1 MLLSFN
7 QSSPRRTQEP
17 NQIIRMPSSSKGY
30 SISKRID
37 DYDVCIKLD
46 LNEWAYEHPPRLSQ
60 VLVSQ
65 LLGNNKT
72 ISQYSNTFQP
82 NTCGL
87 LSSIAGMHAVDHRNI
102 LLTAGSDGS
111 LELIVDTYV
120 NAETHVLIFVPT
132 YGYFEQL
139 ARHATERIIRV
150 PLGFSEP
157 VSCIDDILTMY
168 SQELQGGLV
177 YICNPN
183 NPLGTVIDPSSI
195 SRVILMYPSTMFLID
210 EAYIEFCPDFSS
222 ISFMKTYDNLV
233 VTRSFSKAYGLAGM
247 RLGYSVAAE
256 SVIERLRERYNEKDV
271 TELAKIAGSFVLD
284 NEGYYDNVIS
294 TICEQRDSFQTYL
307 KHNDIFYVASY
318 ANFVSFHV
326 GQGLP
331 DFINVLE
338 GSNIHIRNVSRHYN
352 MHGFVRITI
361 GTPKQMTR
369 VTELITS
376 NLGLFTKQN
385 RSACPLLYFTPK
397 SHIWK
402 LLSLFRILLTHLNS
416 SILHN
421 RYWLDSGTLLGA
433 HRNKGMIPW
442 DDDIDI
448 AICSD
453 DAPHLC
459 ALEQA
464 LAQSG
469 LRLKRNRTDCYYQV
483 DYIHEVDARYPV
495 KTNDIHI
502 DIFTFDCAS
511 NGVMT
516 NTDPRFVSA
525 DSSEFK
531 CNIQYTTDAVFPL
544 HRIPFYGLQVNVPKD
559 TDALLASAFTGDY
572 MNTGVFVTTD
582 GDTHTVDVH
591 KYTYA

>member
-1 MLLSFN
+1 
-7 QSSPRRTQEP
+7 
-17 NQIIRMPSSSKGY
+17 MPGY
-30 SISKRID
+30 SISKRIYN
-37 DYDVCIKLD
+37 YDVCTKLD
-46 LNEWAYEHPPRLSQ
+46 LNEFSYEHPSRLTQ
-60 VLVSQ
+60 VMCSH

-72 ISQYSNTFQP
+72 VCRYSNPFQP

-87 LSSIAGMHAVDHRNI
+87 LDSLADMHEVDHKNI

-120 NAETHVLIFVPT
+120 NSKTHVLMCVPT

-157 VSCIDDILTMY
+157 VSCIDDILTLY
-168 SQELQGGLV
+168 TQELKGGLV
-177 YICNPN
+177 YICNPS
-183 NPLGTVIDPSSI
+183 NPLGTIIDPNSI
-195 SRVILMYPSTMFLID
+195 SRVLSTYPNTMFVID

-222 ISFMKTYDNLV
+222 IGFIKIYDNLV

-247 RLGYSVAAE
+247 RLGYSVAVE

-284 NEGYYDNVIS
+284 NCGYYENVIN
-294 TICEQRDSFQTYL
+294 TICEQRNSFQAYL
-307 KHNDIFYVASY
+307 KRNAIFFVASF
-318 ANFVSFHV
+318 ANFVSFYV
-326 GQGLP
+326 GQGLT
-331 DFINVLE
+331 DFIKVME
-338 GSNIHIRNVSRHYN
+338 GSNIYIRNVSGHYN

-361 GTPKQMTR
+361 GTPEQMTR

-376 NLGLFTKQN
+376 NLGLFTQHN
-385 RSACPLLYFTPK
+385 GYNGSACPLVYFTPK

-416 SILHN
+416 SNLHN

-433 HRNKGMIPW
+433 HRDKGMIPW
-442 DDDIDI
+442 DDDIDL

-453 DAPHLC
+453 DVPYLC
-459 ALEQA
+459 ALESA
-464 LAQSG
+464 LARSG

-483 DYIHEVDARYPV
+483 DYIDQVDALYPTI
-495 KTNDIHI
+495 TNDIHI

-511 NGVMT
+511 NGAMT
-516 NTDPRFVSA
+516 NTDPRFVA
-525 DSSEFK
+525 VSEFK

-544 HRIPFYGLQVNVPKD
+544 KRIQFYGLQVNVPKD
-559 TDALLASAFTGDY
+559 TDTLLASAFSGDY
-572 MNTGVFVTTD
+572 MNTGVFVTAD
-582 GDTHTVDVH
+582 GDKHTVDVH